1 MEPPSGPAAA
11 PVVTGSL
18 LGPRDVVVLVGPAAA
33 GKTTLRRRLVAQGL
47 PREQVVSLDD
57 LRREAR
63 DEDAARGRPVRS
75 LQDYSLT
82 AVRRAAR
89 RADALT
95 AEGRGYLADA
105 THLRRAERREHW
117 GRAAAAGLR
126 AVAVLLPVT
135 PLAVLLE
142 RNAQRPPDERVPDD
156 VLLRQHHRRSLLS
169 TDVLSEEGFTDVL
182 DDPGSVRFDGS
193 S

>member
-1 MEPPSGPAAA
+1 M
-11 PVVTGSL
+11 
-18 LGPRDVVVLVGPAAA
+18 LVGPAAA

-47 PREQVVSLDD
+47 PHEQVVSLDD

-95 AEGRGYLADA
+95 AGGLGYLADA
-105 THLRRAERREHW
+105 THLRRAERREHVA
-117 GRAAAAGLR
+117 RAAAPGLR
-126 AVAVLLPVT
+126 AVAVLLPAS

-142 RNAQRPPDERVPDD
+142 RNAGRPPDERVPDD
-156 VLLRQHHRRSLLS
+156 VLARQHHRRSLLS
-169 TDVLSEEGFTDVL
+169 PDLVSEEAFAAVL
-182 DDPGSVRFDGS
+182 EDPWQVRWDAS